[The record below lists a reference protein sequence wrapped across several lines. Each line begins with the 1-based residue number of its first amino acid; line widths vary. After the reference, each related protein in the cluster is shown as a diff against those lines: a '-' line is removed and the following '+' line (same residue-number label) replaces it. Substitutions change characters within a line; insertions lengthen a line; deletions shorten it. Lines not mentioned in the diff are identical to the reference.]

1 MGAVKVTLAS
11 LGPQCKRLQSPLWV
25 WRLRTISAMAAPNPY
40 AQLIAAT
47 PVREATLEL
56 LGSSTHYWVYGPADA
71 PLTIVA
77 VHGFRGEH
85 HGLEPI
91 VVQLD
96 GVRVISPDLPGFG
109 ESTPMT
115 EAKHDIEGYAHWL
128 TAFVDALGLPVRPII
143 LGHSFGSIVVAAA
156 VAGGLVTP
164 KLILINPIAAP
175 ALHGPKAF
183 ITSLAI
189 FYYWAGAKL
198 PRPLGN
204 LLLGSR
210 VITRFI
216 SQVMVTADKRQLRR
230 WIHEQHRTYFSRFAD
245 RDMLLEAFRA
255 STGNNVIEY
264 APKITVPTLLIAAGN
279 DPITKIAD
287 EEKLRDLLPDA
298 TLHVL
303 PKVGH
308 LIHYE
313 RPGDAAALIAA
324 FLGVQSLGVT
334 AESTSR

>member
-1 MGAVKVTLAS
+1 M
-11 LGPQCKRLQSPLWV
+11 P
-25 WRLRTISAMAAPNPY
+25 APNPY

-47 PVREATLEL
+47 PVREAMLEV
-56 LGSSTHYWVYGPADA
+56 LGSSTHYWDYGPPDA
-71 PLTIVA
+71 ALTIVA

-85 HGLEPI
+85 HGLEPV
-91 VVQLD
+91 VVQLH

-109 ESTPMT
+109 ESSPLT
-115 EAKHDIEGYAHWL
+115 EAKHDIDGYARWL
-128 TAFVDALGLPVRPII
+128 TAFVDVLALPVRPII

-164 KLILINPIAAP
+164 RLILLNPIAAP

-198 PRPLGN
+198 WRPIGN
-204 LLLGSR
+204 GLLRSR
-210 VITRFI
+210 LITRFI
-216 SQVMVTADKRQLRR
+216 SQVMVTTKDKSLRR
-230 WIHEQHRTYFSRFAD
+230 WIHDQHRTYFGRFSD
-245 RDMLLEAFRA
+245 RDTLLEAFRA

-279 DPITKIAD
+279 DPITKVVD
-287 EEKLRDLLPDA
+287 EEKLRDLLAHA
-298 TLHVL
+298 TLYVL
-303 PKVGH
+303 PDVGH

-313 RPGDAAALIAA
+313 LPTEAAKLILQ
-324 FLGVQSLGVT
+324 FLGVQSLGVSTKST
-334 AESTSR
+334 AR

>member
-1 MGAVKVTLAS
+1 MA
-11 LGPQCKRLQSPLWV
+11 LQ
-25 WRLRTISAMAAPNPY
+25 NPY
-40 AQLIAAT
+40 AELIAAT
-47 PVREATLEL
+47 PVHTGTASI
-56 LGSSTHYWVYGPADA
+56 LGSETHYWDYGPTDA
-71 PLTIVA
+71 ALTVVA

-91 VVQLD
+91 VVNLP
-96 GVRVISPDLPGFG
+96 GIRVISPDLPGFG
-109 ESTPMT
+109 NSTPMT
-115 EAKHDIEGYAHWL
+115 GAGHDIDGYAHWL
-128 TAFVDALGLPVRPII
+128 GGFVDALELPTRPII

-156 VAGGLVTP
+156 VAGSPVTPKLETP

-198 PRPLGN
+198 PRSLGN
-204 LLLGSR
+204 LLLGSP

-216 SQVMVTADKRQLRR
+216 SQVMVTADTRELRR
-230 WIHEQHRTYFSRFAD
+230 WIHDQHRTYFSRFAD

-279 DPITKIAD
+279 DPITKVAD
-287 EEKLRDLLPDA
+287 EEKLRDLLANA

-303 PKVGH
+303 PNVGH

-313 RPGDAAALIAA
+313 RPVEAAELIAQ
-324 FLGVQSLGVT
+324 FLGVT
-334 AESTSR
+334 AKSTTR

>member
-1 MGAVKVTLAS
+1 MA
-11 LGPQCKRLQSPLWV
+11 LQ
-25 WRLRTISAMAAPNPY
+25 NPY

-47 PVREATLEL
+47 PVRAGAVSI
-56 LGSSTHYWVYGPADA
+56 LGSETHYWDYGPADA
-71 PLTIVA
+71 ALTVVA

-91 VVQLD
+91 VVNLP

-109 ESTPMT
+109 SSTPL
-115 EAKHDIEGYAHWL
+115 AGAGHDIDGYARWL
-128 TAFVDALGLPVRPII
+128 SAFVDALELPARPVI

-156 VAGGLVTP
+156 VAGGPTTPKLVTP

-183 ITSLAI
+183 ITSLAV

-198 PRPLGN
+198 PRSLGN
-204 LLLGSR
+204 LLLGSPL
-210 VITRFI
+210 ITRFI
-216 SQVMVTADKRQLRR
+216 SEVMVTADTRELRR
-230 WIHEQHRTYFSRFAD
+230 WIHDQHRTYFSRFAD

-255 STGNNVIEY
+255 STGSNVIEY
-264 APKITVPTLLIAAGN
+264 APRITVPTLLIAAGN
-279 DPITKIAD
+279 DPITKVVD

-303 PKVGH
+303 PNVGH

-313 RPGDAAALIAA
+313 RPAEAAELIAQ
-324 FLGVQSLGVT
+324 FLGVS
-334 AESTSR
+334 AKSTTR

>member
-1 MGAVKVTLAS
+1 MA
-11 LGPQCKRLQSPLWV
+11 LQ
-25 WRLRTISAMAAPNPY
+25 NPY
-40 AQLIAAT
+40 AGLIAAT
-47 PVREATLEL
+47 PVHEGAASVF
-56 LGSSTHYWVYGPADA
+56 GSDTRYWDYGPEDA
-71 PLTIVA
+71 AVTIVA

-91 VVQLD
+91 VVQLP

-115 EAKHDIEGYAHWL
+115 EVQHDIDGYARWL
-128 TAFVDALGLPVRPII
+128 NAFVAALGLPARPVI

-156 VAGGLVTP
+156 VAGRPDSPGLATP

-183 ITSLAI
+183 ITSLAV

-216 SQVMVTADKRQLRR
+216 SQVMVTANTRDLRR
-230 WIHEQHRTYFSRFAD
+230 WIHDQHRTYFSRFAD
-245 RDMLLEAFRA
+245 RDTLLEGFRA

-264 APKITVPTLLIAAGN
+264 APGITVPTLLIAAGN
-279 DPITKIAD
+279 DPITKVAD

-298 TLHVL
+298 TLYVL
-303 PKVGH
+303 PNVGH

-313 RPGDAAALIAA
+313 RPGEAAGLILA
-324 FLGVQSLGVT
+324 FLGVT
-334 AESTSR
+334 AKQAHPKTNRTKTVRTKSTSG

>member
-1 MGAVKVTLAS
+1 M
-11 LGPQCKRLQSPLWV
+11 PLQ
-25 WRLRTISAMAAPNPY
+25 NPY
-40 AQLIAAT
+40 ADLISAT
-47 PVREATLEL
+47 PVREAAVPI
-56 LGSSTHYWVYGPADA
+56 LGSDTHYWSYGAEDA
-71 PLTIVA
+71 LVTIVA

-91 VVQLD
+91 AVQLR

-109 ESTPMT
+109 ESTHMT
-115 EAKHDIEGYAHWL
+115 DAAHDIAGYARWL
-128 TAFVDALGLPVRPII
+128 SAFVDALGLPTRPVI
-143 LGHSFGSIVVAAA
+143 LGHSFGSIVVAAV
-156 VAGGLVTP
+156 VAEGLATP

-183 ITSLAI
+183 ITGLAV
-189 FYYWAGAKL
+189 FYYWAGARL
-198 PRPLGN
+198 PRGLGN
-204 LLLGSR
+204 LLLGSP

-216 SQVMVTADKRQLRR
+216 SQVMVSTDKKELRR
-230 WIHEQHRTYFSRFAD
+230 WIHYQHRTYFSRFAD

-264 APKITVPTLLIAAGN
+264 APRITTPTLLIAAGN
-279 DPITKIAD
+279 DPITKVAD

-303 PKVGH
+303 PNVGH

-313 RPGDAAALIAA
+313 RPGDAAELILQ
-324 FLGVQSLGVT
+324 FLGIT
-334 AESTSR
+334 AAGTRTRSTTR

>member
-1 MGAVKVTLAS
+1 M
-11 LGPQCKRLQSPLWV
+11 
-25 WRLRTISAMAAPNPY
+25 RTISAMALQNPY
-40 AQLIAAT
+40 AELIAAT
-47 PVREATLEL
+47 PVHEGAASI
-56 LGSSTHYWVYGPADA
+56 LGSDTHYWDYGLADA
-71 PLTIVA
+71 TVTIVA

-91 VVQLD
+91 VVQLP

-115 EAKHDIEGYAHWL
+115 EARHDIDGYSQWL
-128 TAFVDALGLPVRPII
+128 SAFVDALGLRSRPVI

-156 VAGGLVTP
+156 VAGGPDGPRLMTP

-183 ITSLAI
+183 ITSLAV

-216 SQVMVTADKRQLRR
+216 SQVMVTADTRDLRR
-230 WIHEQHRTYFSRFAD
+230 WIHDQHRTYFSRFAD
-245 RDMLLEAFRA
+245 RDTLLEGFRA
-255 STGNNVIEY
+255 STGSNVIEY
-264 APKITVPTLLIAAGN
+264 APRITVPTLLIAAGN
-279 DPITKIAD
+279 DPITKVVD

-303 PKVGH
+303 PNVGH

-313 RPGDAAALIAA
+313 RPAEAAELILE
-324 FLGVQSLGVT
+324 FLGVT
-334 AESTSR
+334 AKSTVG

>member
-1 MGAVKVTLAS
+1 M
-11 LGPQCKRLQSPLWV
+11 
-25 WRLRTISAMAAPNPY
+25 RTISAMALQNPY
-40 AQLIAAT
+40 AELIAAT
-47 PVREATLEL
+47 PVLEGAASV
-56 LGSSTHYWVYGPADA
+56 LGSDTHYWDYGPTDA
-71 PLTIVA
+71 TVTIVA

-91 VVQLD
+91 VVRLP

-109 ESTPMT
+109 ASTPMT
-115 EAKHDIEGYAHWL
+115 EARHDIDGYARWL
-128 TAFVDALGLPVRPII
+128 GAFVDALDLPARPVI

-156 VAGGLVTP
+156 VAGGPDNPKSISPELITP

-183 ITSLAI
+183 ITSLAV

-216 SQVMVTADKRQLRR
+216 SQVMVTADTRDLRR
-230 WIHEQHRTYFSRFAD
+230 WIHDQHRTYFSRFAD
-245 RDMLLEAFRA
+245 RDTLLEGFRA

-264 APKITVPTLLIAAGN
+264 APRITVPTLLIAAGN
-279 DPITKIAD
+279 DPITKVAD
-287 EEKLRDLLPDA
+287 EEKLRDLLSDA
-298 TLHVL
+298 TLYVL
-303 PKVGH
+303 PNVGH

-313 RPGDAAALIAA
+313 RPAEAAKLILE
-324 FLGVQSLGVT
+324 FLGST
-334 AESTSR
+334 AKSTTGRTTTRKSTTG